1 MKATCPHCGTYGPV
15 ESFLTDDD
23 AKRAV
28 VAVGKLPGELP
39 RLVWAYLGLHRK
51 PGAGRALTWE
61 RVGRIVAEL
70 ARLVAETEIQWK
82 GQRVVQN
89 RPEFWAQ
96 GITAMLDRDAQGKL
110 ERPLDGHNYLRAV
123 AYEIAEKAWHQ
134 GNVAREDAARHR
146 PAPVRQS
153 PPVIA
158 SDQRERGNPGKAWV
172 ATGRSVTTQSLA
184 SRNDGEEAAAR
195 TTETTTHEY
204 QPVPMSEALKGWR
217 ERING
222 DPQ

>member
-70 ARLVAETEIQWK
+70 AGLVAEAEIQWK
-82 GQRVVQN
+82 GQRVVPN

-134 GNVAREDAARHR
+134 GNVAREKEAQHR
-146 PAPVRQS
+146 PASVRHCEGLPRS
-153 PPVIA
+153 
-158 SDQRERGNPGKAWV
+158 NPGKAWV
-172 ATGRSVTTQSLA
+172 ATGRGVPTQSLA
-184 SRNDGEEAAAR
+184 SRNDGEEPTAR
-195 TTETTTHEY
+195 TTEATTHEY
-204 QPVPMSEALKGWR
+204 QPVPMSEALRGWR
-217 ERING
+217 ERLNG
-222 DPQ
+222 DQQ

>member
-70 ARLVAETEIQWK
+70 ARLVAEAEIQWK
-82 GQRVVQN
+82 GKRVVPN

-96 GITAMLDRDAQGKL
+96 GVQAMLDRDAQGKL

-123 AYEIAEKAWHQ
+123 VYEIAEKAWHQ
-134 GNVAREDAARHR
+134 GNVAREKEARHR
-146 PAPVRQS
+146 T
-153 PPVIA
+153 PPVGAHITSPRHRA
-158 SDQRERGNPGKAWV
+158 NP
-172 ATGRSVTTQSLA
+172 
-184 SRNDGEEAAAR
+184 D
-195 TTETTTHEY
+195 EY
-204 QPVPMSEALKGWR
+204 QPIPMSEGIKDWR
-217 ERING
+217 VRLGLGTNE
-222 DPQ
+222 DSQ

>member
-70 ARLVAETEIQWK
+70 AGLVAEAEIQWK
-82 GQRVVQN
+82 GQRVVPN

-96 GITAMLDRDAQGKL
+96 GIQAMLDRDAQGKL

-146 PAPVRQS
+146 PVGASGGRPDQPPAVNTAQATVNGCPPANGR
-153 PPVIA
+153 PPVA
-158 SDQRERGNPGKAWV
+158 P
-172 ATGRSVTTQSLA
+172 T
-184 SRNDGEEAAAR
+184 
-195 TTETTTHEY
+195 Y
-204 QPVPMSEALKGWR
+204 QPVPASEALKGWR

-222 DPQ
+222 DAQ

>member
-70 ARLVAETEIQWK
+70 AGLVAEAEIQWK
-82 GQRVVQN
+82 GQRVVPN

-134 GNVAREDAARHR
+134 GNVAREEEAKRR
-146 PAPVRQS
+146 PAPPQSQSSS
-153 PPVIA
+153 PPTRTIA
-158 SDQRERGNPGKAWV
+158 STPGRGA
-172 ATGRSVTTQSLA
+172 STQ
-184 SRNDGEEAAAR
+184 
-195 TTETTTHEY
+195 TPFT
-204 QPVPMSEALKGWR
+204 PVPMSEALRGWR
-217 ERING
+217 ARLNG
-222 DPQ
+222 DQQ